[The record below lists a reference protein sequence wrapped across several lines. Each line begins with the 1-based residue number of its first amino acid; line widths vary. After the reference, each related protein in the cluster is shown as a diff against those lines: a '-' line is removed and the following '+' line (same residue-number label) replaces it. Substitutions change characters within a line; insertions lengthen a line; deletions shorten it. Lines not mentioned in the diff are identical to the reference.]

1 MNLHILFL
9 IIFSETII
17 FLIHFI
23 QSMLFFL
30 LMLSGSTDHSVRLWT
45 LGGRYIS
52 TFGTFKPWLPILP
65 TIPTYQYFKD
75 YKYPAD
81 IKRVASSTTL
91 KVINFSYNKL
101 FIRLGRKFD
110 Y

>member
-1 MNLHILFL
+1 
-9 IIFSETII
+9 
-17 FLIHFI
+17 
-23 QSMLFFL
+23 MLFFL
-30 LMLSGSTDHSVRLWT
+30 LILSGSTDHSVRLWT

-75 YKYPAD
+75 YKHPAD

-101 FIRLGRKFD
+101 FIKLRRKVD